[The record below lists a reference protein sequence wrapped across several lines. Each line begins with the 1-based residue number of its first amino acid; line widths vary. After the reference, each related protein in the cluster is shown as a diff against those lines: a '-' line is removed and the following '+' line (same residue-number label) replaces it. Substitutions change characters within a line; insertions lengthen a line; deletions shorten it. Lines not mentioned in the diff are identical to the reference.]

1 MISVTTPTVENG
13 VIVEYKGYCHRS
25 GGQRREFY

>member
-13 VIVEYKGYCHRS
+13 VIVEYKGIVT
-25 GGQRREFY
+25 GQVVNGVNFY